1 MNQIALVVILAGGLS
16 GRPVDLSGWMS
27 MALAG
32 SGEIIQAD
40 AGLEQADAA
49 YSIAR
54 SSLLPRLVFSASAG
68 HSWSSMEVEPAGHV
82 DTESDHYTA
91 GLTLS
96 QEILGSGGSSWLSL
110 RSASLGRE
118 KSDLQRR
125 AAVLSLER
133 SVAAAYYGAVGAVE
147 LVAASEAALERSNA
161 LLDRMEMLYE
171 LGAARELELLEAR
184 MRESADRLALLRN
197 EQALTQSITELRRT
211 AGVSGDTTMTVDT
224 SAVLSPL
231 TREAILALPTDYSE
245 NPSLRAAD
253 LALEESTL
261 DLRAARRSYWPSL
274 VASASWSWSDDEFE
288 PEDAHLNDTWNVG
301 VSLTWSIFDGWLR
314 EGRIQSAGAGRL
326 AAEAVAGS
334 AEGDIEAAV
343 RAAWDELLASSD
355 NLALAGMTL
364 EYATRRM
371 ELSQLS
377 YELGDL
383 AVTDLLDAQAD
394 LSKAEADLVSARTAC
409 LVAEAGYWVL
419 LGRSPRLGE

>member
-1 MNQIALVVILAGGLS
+1 
-16 GRPVDLSGWMS
+16 
-27 MALAG
+27 
-32 SGEIIQAD
+32 
-40 AGLEQADAA
+40 
-49 YSIAR
+49 
-54 SSLLPRLVFSASAG
+54 
-68 HSWSSMEVEPAGHV
+68 
-82 DTESDHYTA
+82 
-91 GLTLS
+91 
-96 QEILGSGGSSWLSL
+96 
-110 RSASLGRE
+110 
-118 KSDLQRR
+118 
-125 AAVLSLER
+125 
-133 SVAAAYYGAVGAVE
+133 
-147 LVAASEAALERSNA
+147 
-161 LLDRMEMLYE
+161 
-171 LGAARELELLEAR
+171 
-184 MRESADRLALLRN
+184 
-197 EQALTQSITELRRT
+197 
-211 AGVSGDTTMTVDT
+211 VSGDTTMTVDT

-394 LSKAEADLVSARTAC
+394 LSEAEAKLVSARTAC

-419 LGRSPRLGE
+419 VGRSPRLGE

>member
-1 MNQIALVVILAGGLS
+1 MNQIALVAILAGGLT
-16 GRPVDLSGWMS
+16 GRPVDLSGWVS
-27 MALAG
+27 LALEG
-32 SGEIIQAD
+32 SGEIMQAE

-49 YSIAR
+49 YSITR
-54 SSLLPRLVFSASAG
+54 SSLLPQLVFSASAG
-68 HSWSSMEVEPAGHV
+68 HSWSTVEIEPAGHL
-82 DTESDHYTA
+82 DTDADRYSA

-118 KSDLQRR
+118 ESDLQHR
-125 AAVLSLER
+125 AAVLSLQR
-133 SVAAAYYGAVGAVE
+133 SVAAAYYAAVGAVE
-147 LVAASEAALERSNA
+147 LVGSSEAALERSTA
-161 LLDRMEMLYE
+161 LLRRMEMLYE

-184 MRESADRLALLRN
+184 MQESSDRLALLRN
-197 EQALTQSITELRRT
+197 DQSLTQAITELRRI
-211 AGVSGDTTMTVDT
+211 AGVSGDTSITVDT
-224 SAVLSPL
+224 AAVLLPL
-231 TREAILALPTDYSE
+231 TREAILALPSDYSE
-245 NPSLRAAD
+245 NPSLRATD
-253 LALEESTL
+253 LSLEASNL

-274 VASASWSWSDDEFE
+274 GASASWNWNDDEFE

-326 AAEAVAGS
+326 SAEAAARS
-334 AEGDIEAAV
+334 AEDDVASAV
-343 RAAWDELLASSD
+343 QASWDELLASSD
-355 NLALAGMTL
+355 NLALAVMTL

-383 AVTDLLDAQAD
+383 AVTDLLAAQAD
-394 LSKAEADLVSARTAC
+394 LSDAEAGLVSARTAC